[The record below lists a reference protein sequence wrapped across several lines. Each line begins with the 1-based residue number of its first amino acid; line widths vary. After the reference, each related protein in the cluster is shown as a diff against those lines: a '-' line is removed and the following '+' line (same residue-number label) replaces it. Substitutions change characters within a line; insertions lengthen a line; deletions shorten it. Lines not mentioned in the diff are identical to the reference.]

1 MSFNH
6 SIYFLCKK
14 PNQDLIEFSKEILDE
29 NFCNV
34 FIVVDDNSFYFEDK
48 MFLQFD
54 DKLCIDKNY
63 TNLNPSISTK
73 PTAWNKVVYHL
84 CEESQDNFSII
95 IEDDVFIPN
104 IDSLKKLFSYSEH
117 YLVTAFNKKKK
128 EYISNDSWVWKDVVD
143 KINEP
148 YFYSMVCIM
157 GISKNLI
164 KIIKDYVIKNKTCFY
179 LEVFFNTLANQNSLK
194 VITPI
199 ELSTIIYNIDWTDD
213 EIIEKPNNFFHPLK
227 DFSKHKILRNLV

>member
-95 IEDDVFIPN
+95 IEDDVFIGPN
-104 IDSLKKLFSYSEH
+104 VTISSNCRIGNHVLIQTGAIVGHDS
-117 YLVTAFNKKKK
+117 
-128 EYISNDSWVWKDVVD
+128 
-143 KINEP
+143 
-148 YFYSMVCIM
+148 
-157 GISKNLI
+157 
-164 KIIKDYVIKNKTCFY
+164 YVG
-179 LEVFFNTLANQNSLK
+179 
-194 VITPI
+194 
-199 ELSTIIYNIDWTDD
+199 DWTRLDSYVVV
-213 EIIEKPNNFFHPLK
+213 LMY
-227 DFSKHKILRNLV
+227 